1 MVARPDQDR
10 RARGAGVGSRVPSD
24 PALLTPDARLDQ
36 LAQLLATAYLRLRGG
51 PLHKPSGGVDRAGM
65 APGGREE

>member
-24 PALLTPDARLDQ
+24 PALLAPDARLD
-36 LAQLLATAYLRLRGG
+36 LVAQLLATAYLRRRSASLQQ
-51 PLHKPSGGVDRAGM
+51 PSGGVDRAGM
-65 APGGREE
+65 APGDREE